1 MLEVILRDGE
11 RRELARVAEP
21 GNTGYLAQPEGRY
34 LSELSEHSFDTFARE
49 DMTGLIDE
57 LLAVRSSRTDARE
70 LAHVDAVIDLA
81 RRAQALDRATLTFAP
96 ATRHS

>member
-1 MLEVILRDGE
+1 MLDVILRDGD

-34 LSELSEHSFDTFARE
+34 LSELSEHSFDTFARQ

-57 LLAVRSSRTDARE
+57 LLAVRAGRTDAQE
-70 LAHVDAVIDLA
+70 VAHVDAVLDLA
-81 RRAQALDRATLTFAP
+81 RRAQALDGATLTFAP
-96 ATRHS
+96 AAKRP